1 VGVWGK
7 REPVVDG
14 VGRRWEGMGVYAK
27 SQEKGD
33 SRALQAGRFAPYAA
47 ERRGGKGPVGIRGHN
62 PDMRS
67 AYTYSPAL
75 TGSRVAH
82 YIARHLR
89 GSEVLMSIIKSLFSS
104 SVGKKFVMAVSGL
117 VLFLF
122 VVGHMIG
129 NLQIFAG
136 RDAINTYAE
145 LLHGSNELLWLVRL
159 FLISAVVLHVWSA
172 ASLTAENRAARPK
185 GYEGNPPSLEA
196 SYASRTMVMSGLI
209 IAIFVIYHLLHFT
222 ARIEAVNLTG
232 VDFQALKETM
242 RDGSERQ
249 DVYRM
254 VIIGFQNPIVSLF
267 YVVGVG
273 LVCFHLSHGMAAM
286 MQSMGWTSHRSRP
299 VIDRV
304 SVVIAWVLFIGYI
317 ATPIAV
323 WLGLGRQFVL

>member
-1 VGVWGK
+1 
-7 REPVVDG
+7 
-14 VGRRWEGMGVYAK
+14 
-27 SQEKGD
+27 
-33 SRALQAGRFAPYAA
+33 
-47 ERRGGKGPVGIRGHN
+47 
-62 PDMRS
+62 
-67 AYTYSPAL
+67 
-75 TGSRVAH
+75 
-82 YIARHLR
+82 
-89 GSEVLMSIIKSLFSS
+89 
-104 SVGKKFVMAVSGL
+104 
-117 VLFLF
+117 
-122 VVGHMIG
+122 
-129 NLQIFAG
+129 
-136 RDAINTYAE
+136 
-145 LLHGSNELLWLVRL
+145 L

-323 WLGLGRQFVL
+323 WLGLGRQFAF